1 MDIAIETRMKKITF
15 YIKSIMIIFFICM
28 SNNVFAACGW
38 GDSGYPGMNAV
49 FNFGDVIVQRD
60 QPIGTVL
67 KSVSVTYPGGT
78 GPGCDTNYTRVGRMV
93 SFQTSSSLPN
103 VFQTNINGI
112 GITVSRNGIYFNFS
126 SAQTANVYYANN
138 IPVIAELIKLSS
150 GASGAGTLTSGTLT
164 NIYIAEQPN
173 LSVTTSIGSSNIIP
187 VACTVS
193 SVNLTFPIGDI
204 LASKFG
210 SVIGTVPTGGQNTQN
225 LGLNCDAGANINATL
240 KGTQNP
246 DVGTTSVLALTG
258 QGNTDVAKGVGVQL
272 LYNGTPLVLNQRIV
286 LKQSTGGQETFP
298 ITARYYQTKTAVT
311 TGKANA
317 SATLD
322 LTYQ

>member
-1 MDIAIETRMKKITF
+1 
-15 YIKSIMIIFFICM
+15 
-28 SNNVFAACGW
+28 
-38 GDSGYPGMNAV
+38 
-49 FNFGDVIVQRD
+49 
-60 QPIGTVL
+60 
-67 KSVSVTYPGGT
+67 
-78 GPGCDTNYTRVGRMV
+78 MV

-112 GITVSRNGIYFNFS
+112 GIRVSRNGIYFNFS